1 MTTTTSSTAFSPA
14 VQLSPRSPRRQLLGL
29 AAGMILLSGTLVAL
43 ALGYLRSQALQS
55 GERLIE
61 SFALVI
67 EEQTTRTLQTVDLRL
82 QLAAASLVQ
91 AGAGLNEQSARQ
103 LLRDQIKELPFV
115 RAMWVLD
122 AQGRIAYDSDI
133 GNIGVSLADRAYFQI
148 YRSQPQTQF
157 YLGAPVRSRITGT
170 WLITAVRP
178 LTGVDGR
185 FAGVV
190 VAAVE
195 PPYFDKLWRAVD
207 LGAGGT
213 ITLFRRDG
221 VLMMR
226 SPQDDATMGQTRSEL
241 MLFSALDRAA
251 AGRFQKPSVID
262 GQLRSYAYRT
272 LSAQPELVVVVGQTV
287 ELLLAAWHQLAVLAL
302 SIWALASALV
312 LGFCVVLMRSW
323 QRGQALNTQA
333 QQMAQRLTVAT
344 AEAAIGVWDWDLP
357 ADEWFATPGC
367 FSILGDVPGPAPV
380 EGTGFGK
387 PWLKRIHPDER
398 AAIIAMTEAV
408 LAGEAVPYEYE
419 ARMRHADGGYRWI
432 KVIGTVL
439 ARDEQG
445 RASRLLGVNID
456 VSEAH
461 DSEARYRELFESNPQ
476 PMWVFDVQTLA
487 FLAVNDAAINQY
499 GYSRDEFLG
508 MTIHDVRPADE
519 WQRLDAALGR
529 VPRGLSAAGV
539 WRHRRKD
546 GRELQ
551 VEVTSHTLKYGQR
564 PAKLVLT
571 NDVTERCRAEAELDT
586 HRHRLEELV
595 AARTVELAQARQQAE
610 DANQAKSAFLANMS
624 HEIRTPMNAIVGLN
638 FLLRRAGV
646 TPDQAARLDKID
658 SASQHLLAIINDI
671 LDLSKIEAGRV
682 LIESTNFHLSAVLDN
697 VHSIIAESARA
708 KGLAVEV
715 DSNAVPLWLRGD
727 PTRLRQALLNY
738 AGNAV
743 KFTAHGGIAI
753 RAKLM
758 QDDAE
763 TGELLV
769 RFSVEDSGVGIAP
782 DQIARLFLPFEQA
795 DSSTTREYGGTG
807 LGLAITQRLAQL
819 MGGDV
824 GASST
829 PGLGS
834 SFWFTARLQRGHGAM
849 AAAPIAGVMS
859 AEALLRER
867 HRGARILL
875 VEDNEVSCEVALA
888 MLHGVG
894 LEVDTALDGREAL
907 SKAEAG
913 HYALVLMDMQMPQM
927 DGLSATRAIRVLPG
941 WADIPILALTANAFD
956 DDRQAC
962 GAAGMNDFLAKPLN
976 VNLLYAALLT
986 WLEAQAPTR

>member
-302 SIWALASALV
+302 SIWALASVLL

-323 QRGQALNTQA
+323 QR
-333 QQMAQRLTVAT
+333 V
-344 AEAAIGVWDWDLP
+344 
-357 ADEWFATPGC
+357 
-367 FSILGDVPGPAPV
+367 
-380 EGTGFGK
+380 
-387 PWLKRIHPDER
+387 
-398 AAIIAMTEAV
+398 
-408 LAGEAVPYEYE
+408 
-419 ARMRHADGGYRWI
+419 MR
-432 KVIGTVL
+432 
-439 ARDEQG
+439 
-445 RASRLLGVNID
+445 
-456 VSEAH
+456 
-461 DSEARYRELFESNPQ
+461 
-476 PMWVFDVQTLA
+476 
-487 FLAVNDAAINQY
+487 
-499 GYSRDEFLG
+499 
-508 MTIHDVRPADE
+508 
-519 WQRLDAALGR
+519 
-529 VPRGLSAAGV
+529 
-539 WRHRRKD
+539 
-546 GRELQ
+546 
-551 VEVTSHTLKYGQR
+551 
-564 PAKLVLT
+564 
-571 NDVTERCRAEAELDT
+571 
-586 HRHRLEELV
+586 
-595 AARTVELAQARQQAE
+595 
-610 DANQAKSAFLANMS
+610 
-624 HEIRTPMNAIVGLN
+624 
-638 FLLRRAGV
+638 
-646 TPDQAARLDKID
+646 
-658 SASQHLLAIINDI
+658 
-671 LDLSKIEAGRV
+671 
-682 LIESTNFHLSAVLDN
+682 
-697 VHSIIAESARA
+697 
-708 KGLAVEV
+708 
-715 DSNAVPLWLRGD
+715 
-727 PTRLRQALLNY
+727 
-738 AGNAV
+738 
-743 KFTAHGGIAI
+743 
-753 RAKLM
+753 
-758 QDDAE
+758 
-763 TGELLV
+763 
-769 RFSVEDSGVGIAP
+769 
-782 DQIARLFLPFEQA
+782 
-795 DSSTTREYGGTG
+795 TTR
-807 LGLAITQRLAQL
+807 
-819 MGGDV
+819 
-824 GASST
+824 
-829 PGLGS
+829 
-834 SFWFTARLQRGHGAM
+834 
-849 AAAPIAGVMS
+849 
-859 AEALLRER
+859 
-867 HRGARILL
+867 
-875 VEDNEVSCEVALA
+875 
-888 MLHGVG
+888 
-894 LEVDTALDGREAL
+894 
-907 SKAEAG
+907 
-913 HYALVLMDMQMPQM
+913 
-927 DGLSATRAIRVLPG
+927 
-941 WADIPILALTANAFD
+941 
-956 DDRQAC
+956 
-962 GAAGMNDFLAKPLN
+962 
-976 VNLLYAALLT
+976 
-986 WLEAQAPTR
+986 